1 MMMPVGTTL
10 TKRIVI
16 VGSVTFAALAPMER
30 GTAQRGSSA
39 PAGEAFGYLDLAVP
53 VGAFQGHVDL
63 GGGAGFGGVL
73 LGADGLVGLRAEGHF
88 IIYGAES
95 RRVPLSPT
103 VPFVDVDVQ
112 TTNSIFS
119 AGLGPQI
126 YLGRGPIR
134 PYVYGTAGFAYFVT
148 STSVNGSHGDEP
160 IASTTNFDDFRWA
173 FTGGGGLSIR
183 VRGGENP
190 LSLDLSASYQRNG
203 MTEYLA
209 DGAANLRRLGRGN
222 WVADPIV
229 SDANLMTY
237 RVGVSVGIG

>member
-1 MMMPVGTTL
+1 MFRFGSAVA
-10 TKRIVI
+10 KRIVVVALAALI
-16 VGSVTFAALAPMER
+16 AFAAPVR
-30 GTAQRGSSA
+30 GTAQVGSSA
-39 PAGEAFGYLDLAVP
+39 PRSEVFGYVDIAVP
-53 VGAFQGHVDL
+53 VGAFQDHVDL

-73 LGADGLVGLRAEGHF
+73 LGGDGLVGVRAEGHF
-88 IIYGAES
+88 IIYGAET

-119 AGLGPQI
+119 AGAGPQV

-134 PYVYGTAGFAYFVT
+134 PYLYGTAGFAYFVT
-148 STSVNGSHGDEP
+148 STSVNANGDEP
-160 IASTTNFDDFRWA
+160 FASTTNFGDFRWA
-173 FTGGGGLSIR
+173 FAGGGGLSVRIR
-183 VRGGENP
+183 RGHNP
-190 LSLDLSASYQRNG
+190 LWLDLSAAYQRNG

-209 DGAANLRRLGRGN
+209 DGAANLRQLGRGE

-237 RVGVSVGIG
+237 KLGVSVGVG

>member
-1 MMMPVGTTL
+1 MMLPVKCTL
-10 TKRIVI
+10 AKQIVI
-16 VGSVTFAALAPMER
+16 VVSVTSAGLTLTER
-30 GTAQRGSSA
+30 GTAQRRSSA
-39 PAGEAFGYLDLAVP
+39 PMGEVFAYLDLAVP
-53 VGAFQGHVDL
+53 VGTFQDHVDL

-73 LGADGLVGLRAEGHF
+73 LGGGGLVGVRAEGHF

-119 AGLGPQI
+119 AGMGPQI
-126 YLGRGPIR
+126 YLGRGTIR
-134 PYVYGTAGFAYFVT
+134 PYLYGTAGFAYFVT

-173 FTGGGGLSIR
+173 FTGGGGLSVRI
-183 VRGGENP
+183 RGGENP
-190 LSLDLSASYQRNG
+190 LSLDMSASYQRNG
-203 MTEYLA
+203 LTEYLA
-209 DGAANLRRLGRGN
+209 DGTANLRRLGRGE

-237 RVGVSVGIG
+237 RVGVSVGLG

>member
-1 MMMPVGTTL
+1 MMMPDRNTL
-10 TKRIVI
+10 AKRIVI
-16 VGSVTFAALAPMER
+16 VASVTFAGLALTER
-30 GTAQRGSSA
+30 GTAQRGPSA
-39 PAGEAFGYLDLAVP
+39 PQGEAFGYLDLAVP
-53 VGAFQGHVDL
+53 VGTFQDHVDL
-63 GGGAGFGGVL
+63 GGGTGFGGVL
-73 LGADGLVGLRAEGHF
+73 LGANGLVGLRAEGHF

-119 AGLGPQI
+119 AGMGPQI

-173 FTGGGGLSIR
+173 FTGGGGLSVRI
-183 VRGGENP
+183 RGGQNP

-203 MTEYLA
+203 LTEYLA
-209 DGAANLRRLGRGN
+209 DGAANLRQLRRGE

-229 SDANLMTY
+229 SDANLMTF

>member
-1 MMMPVGTTL
+1 MMLPVKCTL
-10 TKRIVI
+10 AKQIVI
-16 VGSVTFAALAPMER
+16 VVSVTSAGLTLTER
-30 GTAQRGSSA
+30 GTAQRRSSA
-39 PAGEAFGYLDLAVP
+39 PVGEVFGYLDLAVP
-53 VGAFQGHVDL
+53 VGTFQDHVDL

-73 LGADGLVGLRAEGHF
+73 LGGGGLVGVRAEGHF

-119 AGLGPQI
+119 AGMGPQI
-126 YLGRGPIR
+126 YLGRGTIR
-134 PYVYGTAGFAYFVT
+134 PYLYGTAGFAYFVT

-173 FTGGGGLSIR
+173 FTGGGGLSVRI
-183 VRGGENP
+183 RGGENP
-190 LSLDLSASYQRNG
+190 LSLDMSASYQRNG
-203 MTEYLA
+203 LTEYLA
-209 DGAANLRRLGRGN
+209 DGTANLRRLGRGE

-237 RVGVSVGIG
+237 RVGVSVGLG